1 MVQEKFSTAP
11 PQGQSPLI
19 RFKGTLDSYERR
31 EAQRDNPDGTSRKSV
46 YCDLKYRD
54 LEVLEATEP
63 YPFPTASI
71 SINYQPPSTS
81 FGNTRWDAFAKSL
94 RNLLPEVAPEDRL
107 DRLVGQEQELHFGPA
122 TIRMPKVD
130 EDGQPI
136 MGANGRQIW
145 ENGEGQAWQVVSIN
159 GATGASDDMFEYLAG
174 LADGKTESQFYQ
186 AALQDQRVTSRTEI
200 VTAITNREMLST
212 MLMAK
217 QLTRDSEGLLHKA

>member
-1 MVQEKFSTAP
+1 MTQEKFSTAA

-19 RFKGTLDSYERR
+19 RFRGVLDEYNRR
-31 EAQRDNPDGTSRKSV
+31 EAQRDNPDGTSRKSI
-46 YCDLKYRD
+46 YCDLKCSQ

-63 YPFPTASI
+63 YPFPITTI

-107 DRLVGQEQELHFGPA
+107 DKMVGQSIEMHFGPA

-130 EDGQPI
+130 EDGQPV
-136 MGANGRQIW
+136 MAPNGRQVW

-159 GATGASDDMFEYLAG
+159 GATGGSDDMLDYLVG
-174 LADGKTESQFYQ
+174 LADGKQEGAFYQ
-186 AALQDQRVTSRTEI
+186 AALGDQKVTSRTDI
-200 VTAITNREMLST
+200 VTAITNREILNTLLMSNKLS
-212 MLMAK
+212 
-217 QLTRDSEGLLHKA
+217 RDSEGVLHKV